1 MQTKTNQIGEKLRSV
16 FLVLIMVLSTTAAFA
31 TTASASAARNYTT
44 NRDPIDIGI
53 ADFNCDGHNDMA
65 IATDGTHTITILL
78 NDGNGDFTERYDVWV
93 SKNTSRNAEW
103 DEFSNVQFLEVGEF
117 NGDSAPDIAIFQ
129 RNNPFKTDDNGAP
142 AGEPGNL
149 TILENDGCNSDSFT
163 IGQRFTHFWAW
174 DLAVGDINQDGNDDV
189 VILDLLN
196 DISNQRTVTYL
207 GPIGS
212 STTPMITALGASSAN
227 AYRSLE
233 VGDWGEGQQSLGT
246 GQCYDEDIWLL
257 RSEGVDYSTG
267 QTTNPGNDDNV
278 TIIEFNCQTNL
289 FPATYTFSTSPQAG
303 SHVVNMANTFG
314 EFDIGD
320 MDSDGTVD
328 TIAMT
333 QGNLENI
340 TYTTSTAVGTW
351 ATPSLAYFGPYISY
365 DVTVADING
374 DGEPDFVNPT
384 VAYQQNTSD
393 SAGGSTSSFWL
404 NFPTTVQVTLS
415 DGSGGHVTPLS
426 YEAGRRPNI
435 AVVGQLAGAS
445 TSAPDIVVG
454 HTSYDFGSWID
465 NLGWEGQYDYVTVV
479 EMDNK
484 DIGVTGIEI
493 SPVDR
498 FFGAV
503 GEGTRNIN
511 VTVTNTG
518 MDTLTQSATLD
529 VVLQVVDE
537 LNSSNATVFSHD
549 FDTPADATGCNGG
562 CTWSFDEY
570 IDQSSHWILET
581 NHSVGAT
588 DGNNGPNV
596 SANYQNPTDFM
607 WAGEYKTNS
616 SGDEWSGYGRNWD
629 DALTLTDVDLTG
641 SDRAFL
647 SVELFRHLGFG
658 ALGSGVDTNGDGVPD
673 QFLVGDVWDDIAMI
687 EVGSSETGW
696 STIAC
701 PTSAQ
706 VSGACLSGISMWGGY
721 DNDRLRTLNSGG
733 SAENLLY
740 YGIAAAG
747 TYYGWDNFT
756 EEGVGEF
763 DLSPWAGEVVD
774 IRFRLRT
781 GFEGSISDDNES
793 LWSGRDGYAIDN
805 VTIYKQN
812 TAYFP
817 NPQTL
822 QSNLNLVNLGPGEE
836 ETASISAS
844 LLNDT
849 IYRISATLSN
859 HAWDEQSVNDE
870 IIGYIQPFNLYD
882 PTVEG
887 IDYFNPGG
895 LYAEGIFDI
904 DVITNNY
911 GNTMVDFDIEATVF
925 SATPS
930 DVLCSAPAVICKE
943 SFEGGANGYVYSDDG
958 NPQGAIYNEATCN
971 DLIFNNNAY
980 WFGHPCDTAT
990 QGYGDLWEN
999 ETLTI
1004 PGVDLTSMSG
1014 DFVSLNFEY
1023 YADTFYG
1030 IDVDGTSIV
1039 DVNDYASINV
1049 DYTKGSDTYTAVLLG
1064 QWNDYDEDGTCRND
1078 DNNDGFTNAS
1088 ESINQAEIS
1097 FIGDSASTDGSGGN
1111 YNVFFNTDDLVL
1123 SRSIDLTHLY
1133 VLNNTA
1139 ADSVQWARECISLAG
1154 STVDINFEFQSDDD
1168 GRNGIN
1174 DGFKGVAFN
1183 NITLQEFTFYE
1194 DASYTV
1200 SRTNVDA
1207 EDVATTTV
1215 ASHEFFSGV
1224 YMIRAETIFDNTTA
1238 GKPWFNDNEISN
1250 SNNIEQVIFNVE
1262 SVDITLGKP
1271 STLACLDD
1279 GVYECI
1285 LPIDG
1290 SLTHNWDLKA
1300 TNGVLAGDYM
1310 FYMTVFDETD
1320 NVQVNQASSAPT
1332 TTTLASNERIDL
1344 TFPAYNGWMDG
1355 HTYNISF
1362 HAELANGNPSGNV
1375 RYFHATFADE
1385 IDVAILSDSTARTS
1399 TIKEDLQLLG
1409 MSYTQFSINDWTTY
1423 LDTGWMT
1430 HYDKILLPW
1439 QEEIAAK
1446 DVESGGRGYY
1456 QKLGS
1461 TANRQTL
1468 ESFMSAGGTVQAHL
1482 GPQGSQ
1488 IYGLDVGLN
1497 GRLPFGMDVQSRDT
1511 PGTKILYTDLDIADP
1526 FHPIMD
1532 DVSTTAFQGFEG
1544 DGTVATA
1551 VLNTNSVSTQ
1561 NVPGVCNGYME
1572 DGGYFQSLLRT
1583 SANSKDVI
1591 MGTCSYYQGGMIV
1604 STIDVATYS
1613 SRADSTTFPLLGNM
1627 LSYNVTPYPEGFGAM
1642 GQDLTLKIDDTE
1654 LDIDPSTG
1662 AYAVHHMKS
1671 DATVNFAYTTG
1682 TTAPLTADWLLAG
1695 PTDWMGQ
1702 SMAAGTDH
1710 VRDPSPT
1717 ATFCKTDLSSA
1728 TGCLQGAQWTVTL
1741 LLHDDA
1747 GHARIISVVV
1757 ETNDVLADAEPPE
1770 ANMSI
1775 DMRDEYVDNIEYIG
1789 TKTVSETEWD
1799 VNRIILTEAGEL
1811 VLHFDASDS
1820 FDADAIDGSNGIVTY
1835 EWKVFFDAPYGDTS
1849 FNLEGHTFE
1858 ESAASNGLFSYK
1870 FQNVT
1875 VDDSGTAESQ
1885 IRMELRVYDASG
1897 KFSDKF
1903 RMYFVV
1909 VPEGYGDEIPEVQ
1922 YDNFENSSVAVSVAE
1937 YVITG
1942 TILSGSEKGDVY
1954 VEAAFEREDFSK
1966 SAIQKY
1972 NLINDKQFARAEKL
1986 SDLDTFELTLY
1997 IDDRYSNES
2006 EVVEI
2011 WVRVF
2016 EGDDERWSEELT
2028 KMVAVK
2034 LNICRGIQANASAL
2048 TADGFSFVWN
2058 ATSMECEWDGTW
2070 TYDPETGSWTEPTT
2084 DNKAVDDEEDD
2095 SMTLIIAI
2103 IASVLV
2109 LLLLTVVF
2117 LRGGSGD
2124 KVDNLSAAAAGYG
2137 QEMDMT
2143 EQYVQQLIAQG
2154 YPEETA
2160 RAYAAQYVGQAAAA
2174 EPAAAAPAAASNDLY
2189 TQYYNQY
2196 YQQFVAQGYDE
2207 ATAAQ
2212 YAQQYAAQAQQ
2223 QQQ

>member
-1 MQTKTNQIGEKLRSV
+1 MQTKTNQIGAKLRSV
-16 FLVLIMVLSTTAAFA
+16 FLVFIMVISTTAAFA
-31 TTASASAARNYTT
+31 TNASASAARNYTT
-44 NRDPIDIGI
+44 NRDPVDIGI
-53 ADFNCDGHNDMA
+53 ADFNCDGFNDMA
-65 IATDGTHTITILL
+65 IATDGTHTISILS
-78 NDGNGDFTERYDVWV
+78 NDGTGDFTDRYDVWV

-117 NGDSAPDIAIFQ
+117 TGDTAPDIAIFQ
-129 RNNPFKTDDNGAP
+129 RNNPFKTDDSGAP

-149 TILENDGCNSDSFT
+149 TILENDGCGSDSFT

-174 DLAVGDINQDGNDDV
+174 DLAVGDVNDDGDDDIL
-189 VILDLLN
+189 ILDLLN
-196 DISNQRTVTYL
+196 DISNQRVVTYM
-207 GPIGS
+207 GPIS
-212 STTPMITALGASSAN
+212 QTTTPMVTALGTASTN
-227 AYRSLE
+227 AYRTLE
-233 VGDWGEGQQSLGT
+233 VGDWGEGQQGLGS
-246 GQCYDEDIWLL
+246 QCYDEDIWLL
-257 RSEGVDYSTG
+257 RSEGVDYASG

-278 TIIEFNCQTNL
+278 TVIEFNCQTNL
-289 FPATYTFSTSPQAG
+289 FPTTYTFSTTPQAG

-314 EFDIGD
+314 ALDIGD
-320 MDSDGTVD
+320 MDDNGVVD

-340 TYTTSTAVGTW
+340 TYSTSSAVGTW
-351 ATPSLAYFGPYISY
+351 SSPSLAYFGPYISY
-365 DVTVADING
+365 DVTVADVNG

-435 AVVGQLAGAS
+435 AVVGQLAGSAS
-445 TSAPDIVVG
+445 SAPDIVVG
-454 HTSYDFGSWID
+454 HSSYDFGSWID
-465 NLGWEGQYDYVTVV
+465 NLGWEGQNDYVTVV
-479 EMDNK
+479 EMDSK
-484 DIGVTGIEI
+484 DIAVTDIEI

-498 FFGAV
+498 FFGVV
-503 GEGTRNIN
+503 GEGTRDIN

-529 VVLQVVDE
+529 VELKIVDE
-537 LNSSNATVFSHD
+537 ANSSNTTVFAHD
-549 FDTPADATGCNGG
+549 FDTAADTSGCGSGCN
-562 CTWSFDEY
+562 WEFNEY
-570 IDQSSHWILET
+570 IDQASMWHLES
-581 NHSVGAT
+581 NQSRGAT
-588 DGNNGPNV
+588 DGNNDPNV

-629 DALTLTDVDLTG
+629 DALTLKDVDLTG

-658 ALGSGVDTNGDGVPD
+658 ALGNFDGTGFIVTA
-673 QFLVGDVWDDIAMI
+673 LWDDVAFV
-687 EVGSSETGW
+687 EVGSDETGW
-696 STIAC
+696 SVISC

-706 VSGACLSGISMWGGY
+706 VAGECLSGVSMWGGY
-721 DNDRLRTLNSGG
+721 DNDRAIKINGYGG
-733 SAENLLY
+733 VAEGVYY
-740 YGIAAAG
+740 YGIQTAG
-747 TYYGWDNFT
+747 TYYGWSNFT

-763 DLSPWAGEVVD
+763 DLSPWAGETVD
-774 IRFRLRT
+774 VRFRLRS
-781 GFEGSISDDNES
+781 GFEGSIADDNES
-793 LWSGRDGYAIDN
+793 RWSGRDGYAIDN

-812 TAYFP
+812 TAYLP

-822 QSNLNLVNLGPGEE
+822 QSNLNLVNLGPGEQ
-836 ETASISAS
+836 ETASISAD

-859 HAWDEQSVNDE
+859 HAWDEQSVNDD

-882 PTVEG
+882 PTVEE

-895 LYAEGIFDI
+895 LYAEGVFDI
-904 DVITNNY
+904 DVTTNNY
-911 GNTMVDFDIEATVF
+911 GNTLVDYDIKATVF

-930 DVLCSAPAVICKE
+930 DVLCSAPAVICEE
-943 SFEGGANGYVYSDDG
+943 SFEGGSEGYIYSDDG
-958 NPQGAIYNEATCN
+958 NPQGAIYNELTCS
-971 DLIFNNNAY
+971 DTIFNNNAY
-980 WFGHPCDTAT
+980 WFGHPCDTAVS
-990 QGYGDLWEN
+990 GYGDLWEN
-999 ETLTI
+999 ETLTV

-1023 YADTFYG
+1023 YADTFYS
-1030 IDVDGTSIV
+1030 IDVDGTTIA
-1039 DVNDYASINV
+1039 DVNDYASINF
-1049 DYTKGSDTYTAVLLG
+1049 DYTRGSDSYSAILLG
-1064 QWNDYDEDGTCRND
+1064 QWSDYDEDGTCRND
-1078 DNNDGFTNAS
+1078 DNGDGFTNAS
-1088 ESINQAEIS
+1088 ESINQAEID
-1097 FIGDSASTDGSGGN
+1097 FVGDSASTDGSGGN
-1111 YNVFFNTDDLVL
+1111 YNVFFNSDDLVL

-1139 ADSVQWARECISLAG
+1139 ADSTQWFRECMSLSGA
-1154 STVDINFEFQSDDD
+1154 SVDINFEFQSDDD

-1194 DASYTV
+1194 DASYTT

-1207 EDVATTTV
+1207 EEADTTTL

-1224 YMIRAETIFDNTTA
+1224 YMIRAETIFDNTTI
-1238 GKPWFNDNEISN
+1238 GTNWYNDNEVSE

-1271 STLACLDD
+1271 TTLGCLDD
-1279 GVYECI
+1279 GTYACV

-1290 SLTHNWDLKA
+1290 SLAHSWDLKA

-1320 NVQVNQASSAPT
+1320 STQVHQASSSTQT
-1332 TTTLASNERIDL
+1332 TSLTSNEKIDL
-1344 TFPAYNGWMDG
+1344 TFPSFNNWQDG
-1355 HTYNISF
+1355 HDYNISF

-1375 RYFHATFADE
+1375 RYFHAAFAST
-1385 IDVAILSDSTARTS
+1385 IDVAILGDSTARTS
-1399 TIKEDLQLLG
+1399 TIKQDLQLLG
-1409 MSYTQFSINDWTTY
+1409 MTYTQYSINDWTTY
-1423 LDTGWMT
+1423 LDSGWLT
-1430 HYDKILLPW
+1430 HYDKVLLPW
-1439 QEEIAAK
+1439 QDDIAAK

-1511 PGTKILYTDLDIADP
+1511 PETKITYTGLDIADP
-1526 FHPIMD
+1526 YHPVMN
-1532 DVSTTAFQGFEG
+1532 DVSTTSFQGFEG

-1583 SANSKDVI
+1583 DANSKDVI

-1627 LSYNVTPYPEGFGAM
+1627 LGFSVTPYPEGFGSL
-1642 GQDLTLKIDDTE
+1642 GTDLGLTIDGDAPN
-1654 LDIDPSTG
+1654 IDPSTG
-1662 AYAVHHMKS
+1662 GYATHYMKS
-1671 DATVNFAYTTG
+1671 DATVNFGYTTA
-1682 TTAPLTADWLLAG
+1682 TTATLSTDWILDG
-1695 PTDWMGQ
+1695 PTDWDAAT
-1702 SMAAGTDH
+1702 MASGTDH
-1710 VRDPSPT
+1710 TTDASPNV
-1717 ATFCKTDLSSA
+1717 AFCKVDLSSA
-1728 TGCLQGAQWTVTL
+1728 TGCLQGQQWTVTL
-1741 LLHDDA
+1741 LLHDEA
-1747 GHARIISVVV
+1747 GHSRIISVIV
-1757 ETNDVLADAEPPE
+1757 ETNDVLADAFAPE
-1770 ANMSI
+1770 ANVTIESS
-1775 DMRDEYVDNIEYIG
+1775 DNIEFIG
-1789 TKTVSETEWD
+1789 TKTVSNTEWD
-1799 VNRIILTEAGEL
+1799 VNRLILNENGEL
-1811 VLHFDASDS
+1811 VVNFDASQS
-1820 FDADAIDGSNGIVTY
+1820 SDADAIDGSNGIVTY

-1858 ESAASNGLFSYK
+1858 ETAASNGIFTYR
-1870 FQNVT
+1870 FQNET
-1875 VDDSGTAESQ
+1875 VDSSGTAESQ

-1897 KFSDKF
+1897 KFSDKY

-1909 VPEGYGDEIPEVQ
+1909 VPEGYGDEIPLVQ
-1922 YDNFENSSVAVSVAE
+1922 YDNFENTSVGVTEST
-1937 YVITG
+1937 YTITG
-1942 TILSGSEKGDVY
+1942 TILSGSETGEVY
-1954 VEAAFEREDFSK
+1954 VEASFSRDDFSA
-1966 SAIQKY
+1966 SAIEKY
-1972 NLINDKQFARAEKL
+1972 NLITDNKFARSVAL
-1986 SDLDTFELTLY
+1986 SDTDTFELSLD
-1997 IDDRYSNES
+1997 IDNFYSNNS

-2011 WVRVF
+2011 WVRVY
-2016 EGDDERWSEELT
+2016 EGDDERWSDDLT
-2028 KMVAVK
+2028 KMVLINLK
-2034 LNICRGIQANASAL
+2034 QCRGVLVNESAQA
-2048 TADGFSFVWN
+2048 ADVDGEFVWN
-2058 ATSMECEWDGTW
+2058 ATSLDCDWNGAW
-2070 TYDPETGSWTEPTT
+2070 SYDSETGIWSEPAN
-2084 DNKAVDDEEDD
+2084 DVNSDESSDD
-2095 SMTLIIAI
+2095 SSLMLILAI
-2103 IASVLV
+2103 IGSII
-2109 LLLLTVVF
+2109 LLGGVTLLF
-2117 LRGGSGD
+2117 LRGGGNSD

-2137 QEMDMT
+2137 ESQDMT

-2160 RAYAAQYVGQAAAA
+2160 RQYAAQYVGQTAASQ
-2174 EPAAAAPAAASNDLY
+2174 PAAAQPAAASNDLY

-2196 YQQFVAQGYDE
+2196 FQQFVAQGYDE
-2207 ATAAQ
+2207 ATASQ

-2223 QQQ
+2223 QQ

>member
-1 MQTKTNQIGEKLRSV
+1 MQTKTNQIGAKLRSV
-16 FLVLIMVLSTTAAFA
+16 FLVVIMVLSTTAAFA
-31 TTASASAARNYTT
+31 TNASASAARNYTT

-65 IATDGTHTITILL
+65 VATDGTHTITVLT
-78 NDGNGDFTERYDVWV
+78 NDGTGDFTDRYDVWV
-93 SKNTSRNAEW
+93 SGNTSRNAEW

-117 NGDSAPDIAIFQ
+117 TGDSAPDIAIFQ
-129 RNNPFKTDDNGAP
+129 RNNPFKRDANGAP
-142 AGEPGNL
+142 AGDPGNL
-149 TILENDGCNSDSFT
+149 TILENDGCNSDSFS
-163 IGQRFTHFWAW
+163 IGARFTHFYAW
-174 DLAVGDINQDGNDDV
+174 DLAVGDVNQDGNDDV
-189 VILDLLN
+189 LVLDLLS
-196 DISNQRTVTYL
+196 DISNQRVVTYM
-207 GPIGS
+207 GPVS
-212 STTPMITALGASSAN
+212 TTTTPMITALGASSTN
-227 AYRSLE
+227 AYRDLE
-233 VGDWGEGQQSLGT
+233 VGDWGEGQQGLGS
-246 GQCYDEDIWLL
+246 QCYDEDIWLL

-267 QTTNPGNDDNV
+267 TTTNPGNDDNV
-278 TIIEFNCQTNL
+278 TVIEFNCQTNL
-289 FPATYTFSTSPQAG
+289 FPTTYTFSTTPQAG

-314 EFDIGD
+314 GFDIGD
-320 MDSDGTVD
+320 IDDNGVID

-340 TYTTSTAVGTW
+340 TYTTSSAVGTW
-351 ATPSLAYFGPYISY
+351 ATPALAYFGPYISY
-365 DVTVADING
+365 DLTVADING

-415 DGSGGHVTPLS
+415 DGSGGHVSPLS

-454 HTSYDFGSWID
+454 HTSYDFGNWID
-465 NLGWEGQYDYVTVV
+465 NLGWDGQYDYVTLV

-484 DIGVTGIEI
+484 DIAVTDIEI

-498 FFGAV
+498 YFGAV

-529 VVLQVVDE
+529 VELKVVDE
-537 LNSSNATVFSHD
+537 TGSSNTTVYTDD
-549 FDTPADATGCNGG
+549 FDTAADASGCGSG
-562 CTWSFDEY
+562 CTWVFNEY
-570 IDQSSHWILET
+570 TDQSSMWHLET

-588 DGNNGPNV
+588 DGNNGPNF
-596 SANYQNPTDFM
+596 SANYLNPTDFM

-616 SGDEWSGYGRNWD
+616 SGDEWSGYGRHWD

-658 ALGSGVDTNGDGVPD
+658 ALGSGVDTDGDGVAD
-673 QFLVGDVWDDIAMI
+673 QFLVGDVWDDVAMV

-706 VSGACLSGISMWGGY
+706 VGGACLSGISMWGGY
-721 DNDRLRTLNSGG
+721 DLDRLRTLNAGG
-733 SAENLLY
+733 EAENLLY

-747 TYYGWDNFT
+747 TYYGWSNFT

-763 DLSPWAGEVVD
+763 DLSPWAGETVD

-805 VTIYKQN
+805 ITIYKQS
-812 TAYFP
+812 TAYLP

-822 QSNLNLVNLGPGEE
+822 QTNLNLVNLGPGET
-836 ETASISAS
+836 ETASISAN
-844 LLNDT
+844 LMNDT

-859 HAWDEQSVNDE
+859 HAWDEQTVNDD
-870 IIGYIQPFNLYD
+870 IIEYVQPFNLYD
-882 PTVEG
+882 PAVEG

-895 LYAEGIFDI
+895 LFAEGVFDI
-904 DVITNNY
+904 DVVTNNW
-911 GNTMVDFDIEATVF
+911 GNTEVDFDIEATVF

-930 DVLCSAPAVICKE
+930 DVLCGAPAVICKE
-943 SFEGGANGYVYSDDG
+943 SFETTSNGYVYSDDG
-958 NPQGAIYNEATCN
+958 NPQGAIYNEATCQ
-971 DLIFNNNAY
+971 DTIFNNYAY
-980 WFGHPCDTAT
+980 WFGHPCDTGT
-990 QGYGDLWEN
+990 LGYSDDWQN

-1023 YADTFYG
+1023 YADTFYRIG
-1030 IDVDGTSIV
+1030 VDGKTYEDI
-1039 DVNDYASINV
+1039 NDYSYISL
-1049 DYTKGSDTYTAVLLG
+1049 DYTVGSDDFSAVLLG

-1078 DNNDGFTNAS
+1078 DNDDGFTNAS
-1088 ESINQAEIS
+1088 ESVNQGEIEW
-1097 FIGDSASTDGSGGN
+1097 IGDSRSTDVSDGN
-1111 YNVFFNTDDLVL
+1111 YEVFFNTEDLVRT
-1123 SRSIDLTHLY
+1123 RSIDLTHLY
-1133 VLNNTA
+1133 VLNTTS
-1139 ADSVQWARECISLAG
+1139 ADTILWDRECISLSG
-1154 STVDINFEFQSDDD
+1154 STVDINFEFQSDSD

-1194 DASYTV
+1194 DASYTA
-1200 SRTNVDA
+1200 SRSMVDA

-1215 ASHEFFSGV
+1215 ANHEFFAGV
-1224 YMIRAETIFDNTTA
+1224 YMIRAEAIFDNTTVGTNWYNA
-1238 GKPWFNDNEISN
+1238 NELSE
-1250 SNNIEQVIFNVE
+1250 SNNIVQVIFNVE

-1279 GVYECI
+1279 GAYACV

-1310 FYMTVFDETD
+1310 FYMTVFDETTGT
-1320 NVQVNQASSAPT
+1320 QVHQATSSST
-1332 TTTLASNERIDL
+1332 TTTLSSNERIDL
-1344 TFPAYNGWMDG
+1344 TFPSYNTWTDG

-1375 RYFHATFADE
+1375 RYFHATFADQ

-1399 TIKEDLQLLG
+1399 TIKEDLQYLG
-1409 MSYTQFSINDWTTY
+1409 MTYTQFAINDWTTY
-1423 LDTGWMT
+1423 LDSGWMT

-1439 QEEIAAK
+1439 QDDIAAK

-1511 PGTKILYTDLDIADP
+1511 PETKILYTGLDIADP

-1572 DGGYFQSLLRT
+1572 DGGFFQSLLRT

-1627 LSYNVTPYPEGFGAM
+1627 LSYSVTPYPEGFGAM
-1642 GQDLTLKIDDTE
+1642 GQDLGLTIDGDNPS
-1654 LDIDPSTG
+1654 IDPSTG
-1662 AYAVHHMKS
+1662 GYATHYMKS
-1671 DATVNFAYTTG
+1671 DATVTFGYTSATSA
-1682 TTAPLTADWLLAG
+1682 TLTADWILDG

-1702 SMAAGTDH
+1702 SMASGTDH
-1710 VRDPSPT
+1710 ISEASPS

-1728 TGCLQGAQWTVTL
+1728 TGCLQGETWTVTL
-1741 LLHDDA
+1741 LLHDDE
-1747 GHARIISVVV
+1747 GHSRIISVVV
-1757 ETNDVLADAEPPE
+1757 ETNDVLADAYAPE

-1775 DMRDEYVDNIEYIG
+1775 DMRDEYVDNVEYIG
-1789 TKTVSETEWD
+1789 TKTVSNTEWD
-1799 VNRIILTEAGEL
+1799 VNRVILTEAGEL
-1811 VLHFDASDS
+1811 VLHFDASES
-1820 FDADAIDGSNGIVTY
+1820 YDADAIDGSNGIVTY

-1858 ESAASNGLFSYK
+1858 ETAASNGLFSYK

-1909 VPEGYGDEIPEVQ
+1909 VPEGYGDEIPVVQ
-1922 YDNFENSSVAVSVAE
+1922 YDNFENTTVGVSE
-1937 YVITG
+1937 STYTITG
-1942 TILSGSEKGDVY
+1942 TILSGSETGEVY
-1954 VEAAFEREDFSK
+1954 VEAAFSKDDFDA
-1966 SAIQKY
+1966 SAIEKY
-1972 NLINDKQFARAEKL
+1972 NLIQSDKFDRSDAL
-1986 SDLDTFELTLY
+1986 SDSDTFELTLY
-1997 IDDRYSNES
+1997 IDDRYRNTS
-2006 EVVEI
+2006 EVVDI
-2011 WVRVF
+2011 WVRVY
-2016 EGDDERWSEELT
+2016 EGDDERWSDELT
-2028 KMVAVK
+2028 KMVQVR
-2034 LNICRGIQANASAL
+2034 LNICRGVLANDSAK
-2048 TADGFSFVWN
+2048 ADGGEFVWN
-2058 ATSMECEWDGTW
+2058 ATTLECDWVGEWD
-2070 TYDPETGSWTEPTT
+2070 YNAEDDSWTQPTT
-2084 DNKAVDDEEDD
+2084 DNQGEDGTDDDNL
-2095 SMTLIIAI
+2095 MLIIAI

-2109 LLLLTVVF
+2109 LLAVTVLF

-2160 RAYAAQYVGQAAAA
+2160 RAYAAQYVGQAAA
-2174 EPAAAAPAAASNDLY
+2174 EPAAAAPAASNDLY

-2196 YQQFVAQGYDE
+2196 YQQFVSQGYDE

>member
-1 MQTKTNQIGEKLRSV
+1 MQTKTNQIGAKLRSV
-16 FLVLIMVLSTTAAFA
+16 FLVFIMVISTTAAFA
-31 TTASASAARNYTT
+31 TNASASAARNYTT
-44 NRDPIDIGI
+44 NRDPVDIGI
-53 ADFNCDGHNDMA
+53 ADFNCDGFNDMA
-65 IATDGTHTITILL
+65 IATDGTHTISILS
-78 NDGNGDFTERYDVWV
+78 NDGTGDFTDRYDVWV

-117 NGDSAPDIAIFQ
+117 TGDTAPDIAIFQ
-129 RNNPFKTDDNGAP
+129 RNNPFKTDDSGAP

-149 TILENDGCNSDSFT
+149 TILENDGCGSDSFT

-174 DLAVGDINQDGNDDV
+174 DLAVGDVNDDGDDDIL
-189 VILDLLN
+189 ILDLLN
-196 DISNQRTVTYL
+196 DISNQRVVTYM
-207 GPIGS
+207 GPIS
-212 STTPMITALGASSAN
+212 QTTTPMVTALGTASTN

-233 VGDWGEGQQSLGT
+233 VGDWGEGQQGLGS
-246 GQCYDEDIWLL
+246 QCYDEDIWLL
-257 RSEGVDYSTG
+257 RSEGVDYASG

-278 TIIEFNCQTNL
+278 TVIEFNCQTNL
-289 FPATYTFSTSPQAG
+289 FPTTYTFSTTPQAG

-314 EFDIGD
+314 ALDIGD
-320 MDSDGTVD
+320 MDNNGVVD

-340 TYTTSTAVGTW
+340 TYSTSSAVGTW
-351 ATPSLAYFGPYISY
+351 SSPSLAYFGPYISY

-435 AVVGQLAGAS
+435 AVVGQLAGSAS
-445 TSAPDIVVG
+445 SAPDIVVG
-454 HTSYDFGSWID
+454 HSSYDFGSWID
-465 NLGWEGQYDYVTVV
+465 NLGWEGQNDYVTVV
-479 EMDNK
+479 EMDSK
-484 DIGVTGIEI
+484 DIAVTDIEI

-498 FFGAV
+498 FFGVV
-503 GEGTRNIN
+503 GEGTRDIN

-529 VVLQVVDE
+529 VELKIVDE
-537 LNSSNATVFSHD
+537 ANSSNTTVFAHD
-549 FDTPADATGCNGG
+549 FDTAADTSGCGSGCN
-562 CTWSFDEY
+562 WEFNEY
-570 IDQSSHWILET
+570 IDQASMWHLES
-581 NHSVGAT
+581 NQSRGAT
-588 DGNNGPNV
+588 DGNNDPNV

-629 DALTLTDVDLTG
+629 DALTLKDVDLTG

-658 ALGSGVDTNGDGVPD
+658 ALGNFDGTGFIVTA
-673 QFLVGDVWDDIAMI
+673 LWDDVAFV
-687 EVGSSETGW
+687 EVGSDETGW
-696 STIAC
+696 SVISC

-706 VSGACLSGISMWGGY
+706 VAGECLSGVSMWGGY
-721 DNDRLRTLNSGG
+721 DNDRAIKINGYGG
-733 SAENLLY
+733 VAEGVYY
-740 YGIAAAG
+740 YGIQTAG
-747 TYYGWDNFT
+747 TYYGWSNFT

-763 DLSPWAGEVVD
+763 DLSPWAGETVD
-774 IRFRLRT
+774 VRFRLRS
-781 GFEGSISDDNES
+781 GFEGSIADDNES

-812 TAYFP
+812 TAYLP

-822 QSNLNLVNLGPGEE
+822 QSNLNLVNLGPGEK
-836 ETASISAS
+836 ETASISAD

-859 HAWDEQSVNDE
+859 HAWDEQSVNDD

-895 LYAEGIFDI
+895 LYAEGVFDI
-904 DVITNNY
+904 DVTTNNY
-911 GNTMVDFDIEATVF
+911 GNTLVDYDIKATVF

-943 SFEGGANGYVYSDDG
+943 SFEGGSEGYIYSDDG
-958 NPQGAIYNEATCN
+958 NPQGAIYNELACPDT
-971 DLIFNNNAY
+971 IFNNNAY
-980 WFGHPCDTAT
+980 WFGHPCDTAVN
-990 QGYGDLWEN
+990 GYGDLWEN
-999 ETLTI
+999 ETLTV

-1023 YADTFYG
+1023 YADTFYA
-1030 IDVDGTSIV
+1030 IDVDGTTIV
-1039 DVNDYASINV
+1039 DVNDYASINF
-1049 DYTKGSDTYTAVLLG
+1049 DYTRGSDSYSAILLG

-1078 DNNDGFTNAS
+1078 DNDDGFTNAS
-1088 ESINQAEIS
+1088 ESINQAEID
-1097 FIGDSASTDGSGGN
+1097 FVGDSASTDGSGGN
-1111 YNVFFNTDDLVL
+1111 YNVFFNSDDLVL
-1123 SRSIDLTHLY
+1123 SRSVDLTHLY

-1139 ADSVQWARECISLAG
+1139 ADSSQWFRECMSLSG
-1154 STVDINFEFQSDDD
+1154 TSVDINFEFQSDDD

-1194 DASYTV
+1194 DASYTT

-1207 EDVATTTV
+1207 EEVDTTTL

-1224 YMIRAETIFDNTTA
+1224 YMIRAETIFDNTTI
-1238 GKPWFNDNEISN
+1238 GTNWYNDNELSE

-1271 STLACLDD
+1271 TTLGCLDD
-1279 GVYECI
+1279 GTYACV

-1290 SLTHNWDLKA
+1290 SLEHSWDLKA

-1320 NVQVNQASSAPT
+1320 STQVHQASSSTQT
-1332 TTTLASNERIDL
+1332 TALTSNEKIDL
-1344 TFPAYNGWMDG
+1344 TFPSFNNWQDG
-1355 HTYNISF
+1355 HDYNISF

-1375 RYFHATFADE
+1375 RYFHAAFAST
-1385 IDVAILSDSTARTS
+1385 IDVAILGDSTARTS
-1399 TIKEDLQLLG
+1399 TIKQDLQLLG
-1409 MSYTQFSINDWTTY
+1409 MTYTQYSINDWTTY
-1423 LDTGWMT
+1423 LDSGWLT
-1430 HYDKILLPW
+1430 HYDKVLLPW
-1439 QEEIAAK
+1439 QDDIAGK

-1456 QKLGS
+1456 QKLGL

-1482 GPQGSQ
+1482 GPQGTQ
-1488 IYGLDVGLN
+1488 IYGIDVGLS
-1497 GRLPFGMDVQSRDT
+1497 GRLPFGMDVQSR
-1511 PGTKILYTDLDIADP
+1511 PSAETKITYTNLDIADP
-1526 FHPIMD
+1526 YHPIMN
-1532 DVSTTAFQGFEG
+1532 DVSTTSFQGFEG

-1583 SANSKDVI
+1583 ASDSKDVI

-1627 LSYNVTPYPEGFGAM
+1627 LGFSVTPYPEGFGSL
-1642 GQDLTLKIDDTE
+1642 GTDLGLTIDGDAPG
-1654 LDIDPSTG
+1654 IDPSTG
-1662 AYAVHHMKS
+1662 GYATHYMKS
-1671 DATVNFAYTTG
+1671 DATVNFGYTTA
-1682 TTAPLTADWLLAG
+1682 TAATLSTDWILDG
-1695 PTDWMGQ
+1695 PTDWDAAT
-1702 SMAAGTDH
+1702 MASGTDH
-1710 VRDPSPT
+1710 TTDASPN
-1717 ATFCKTDLSSA
+1717 AAFCKVDLSSA
-1728 TGCLQGAQWTVTL
+1728 TGCLQGQQWTVTL
-1741 LLHDDA
+1741 LLHDEA
-1747 GHARIISVVV
+1747 GHSRIISVVV
-1757 ETNDVLADAEPPE
+1757 ETNDVLADAFAPE
-1770 ANMSI
+1770 ANVTIESS
-1775 DMRDEYVDNIEYIG
+1775 DNIEYIG
-1789 TKTVSETEWD
+1789 TKTVSNTEWD
-1799 VNRIILTEAGEL
+1799 VNRLILNENGEL
-1811 VLHFDASDS
+1811 VVNFDASQS
-1820 FDADAIDGSNGIVTY
+1820 SDADAIDGSNGIVTY

-1858 ESAASNGLFSYK
+1858 ETAASNGIFTYR
-1870 FQNVT
+1870 FQNET
-1875 VDDSGTAESQ
+1875 VDSSGTAESQ

-1897 KFSDKF
+1897 KFSDKY

-1909 VPEGYGDEIPEVQ
+1909 VPEGYGDEIPLVQ
-1922 YDNFENSSVAVSVAE
+1922 YDNFENTSVGVTEST
-1937 YVITG
+1937 YTITG
-1942 TILSGSEKGDVY
+1942 TILSGSETGEVY
-1954 VEAAFEREDFSK
+1954 VEASFFKDDFSA
-1966 SAIQKY
+1966 SAIEKY
-1972 NLINDKQFARAEKL
+1972 NLITDNKFARSVAL
-1986 SDLDTFELTLY
+1986 SDTDTFELSLD
-1997 IDDRYSNES
+1997 IDNFYSNNS

-2011 WVRVF
+2011 WVRVY
-2016 EGDDERWSEELT
+2016 EGDDERWSDDLT
-2028 KMVAVK
+2028 KMVLINLK
-2034 LNICRGIQANASAL
+2034 QCRGVLVNESAQA
-2048 TADGFSFVWN
+2048 ADVDGEFVWN
-2058 ATSMECEWDGTW
+2058 ATSLDCDWNGAW
-2070 TYDPETGSWTEPTT
+2070 SYNSETGIWSEPAN
-2084 DNKAVDDEEDD
+2084 DANSDESSDD
-2095 SMTLIIAI
+2095 SSLMLILAI
-2103 IASVLV
+2103 IGSII
-2109 LLLLTVVF
+2109 LLGGVTLLF
-2117 LRGGSGD
+2117 LRGGGNSD

-2137 QEMDMT
+2137 ESQDMT

-2160 RAYAAQYVGQAAAA
+2160 RQYAAQYVGQTAASQPVAA
-2174 EPAAAAPAAASNDLY
+2174 QPAAASNDLY

-2196 YQQFVAQGYDE
+2196 FQQFVAQGYDE
-2207 ATAAQ
+2207 ATASQ

-2223 QQQ
+2223 QQ